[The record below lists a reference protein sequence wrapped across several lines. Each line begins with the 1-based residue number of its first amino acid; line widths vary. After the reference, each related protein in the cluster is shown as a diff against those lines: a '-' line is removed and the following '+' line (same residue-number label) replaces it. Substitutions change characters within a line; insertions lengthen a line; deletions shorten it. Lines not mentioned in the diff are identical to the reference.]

1 MNLSSSDCFA
11 FPGTPLKVECL
22 ADQWAIVP
30 PNPTLH
36 PTRPQHMWAFFLQI
50 GRPPLELA
58 LDLDPHCCPCWP
70 GILLVSSTLSPS
82 SFIIVITVIMAIMD
96 LVLDA
101 HCCPC
106 WPGILLVSSNNIW
119 DITAILL
126 GYYWS
131 AQTKFICPALMNLRK
146 YKEILT
152 WDVTG
157 HLKQDKEMAAHRGR
171 IFLHK
176 IKKKLCTRKGLPC
189 AKKYSFPYF
198 LREPIFSA
206 SYLTINKS
214 LCLTLCI
221 LTTVSLN

>member
-1 MNLSSSDCFA
+1 
-11 FPGTPLKVECL
+11 
-22 ADQWAIVP
+22 
-30 PNPTLH
+30 
-36 PTRPQHMWAFFLQI
+36 
-50 GRPPLELA
+50 
-58 LDLDPHCCPCWP
+58 
-70 GILLVSSTLSPS
+70 
-82 SFIIVITVIMAIMD
+82 
-96 LVLDA
+96 
-101 HCCPC
+101 
-106 WPGILLVSSNNIW
+106 
-119 DITAILL
+119 
-126 GYYWS
+126 
-131 AQTKFICPALMNLRK
+131 MNLRK